1 MHCQVVQVVH
11 RAKALKQYGGLILS
25 HERMFKLFT
34 GPRPLN
40 SSPTPPVYAWSV
52 SQDLVD
58 RTLSDQDEDGFF
70 DGGEVMFV
78 HLMVM
83 MLVHLMIVL
92 LIILT

>member
-1 MHCQVVQVVH
+1 MSGFMFFM
-11 RAKALKQYGGLILS
+11 LKYV
-25 HERMFKLFT
+25 T

-58 RTLSDQDEDGFF
+58 RTLNDQDENGFS

-78 HLMVM
+78 SLTVM
-83 MLVHLMIVL
+83 MLVHLTIVL